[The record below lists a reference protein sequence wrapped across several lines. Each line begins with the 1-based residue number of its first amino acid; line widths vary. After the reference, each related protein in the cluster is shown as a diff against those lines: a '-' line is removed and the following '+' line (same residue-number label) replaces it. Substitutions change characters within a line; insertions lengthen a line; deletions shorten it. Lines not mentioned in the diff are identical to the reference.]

1 MKSLDDYI
9 KILTNPNP
17 TEEDIYFRNLL
28 MNFIANCH
36 EYIEFISENTMNF
49 LIRVSSTM
57 ETLRLENQKTPN
69 SYFQNT
75 LDTWNTIATS
85 LSKIERKHIEEHQQE
100 QKEERMVL
108 SKQKKDGFTNAS
120 ILIYVAINL
129 GLFLASLLLLFK

>member
-9 KILTNPNP
+9 KILMNPNP
-17 TEEDIYFRNLL
+17 TDEDIYFRNLL

-49 LIRVSSTM
+49 LIRISSTM

-85 LSKIERKHIEEHQQE
+85 LSKLERKHIEEHQQE

-120 ILIYVAINL
+120 ILIYIAINL